1 MWKMH
6 VRCIYS
12 RVRCASATVLTL
24 LTVQAGFVY
33 FAYFSH
39 YSSPRS
45 SLSAVDA
52 SATTPERKSSAGAGR
67 LSLSWPWLKGNSTFP
82 NLTRITYYDPS
93 GPTWKEGSFC
103 ESYVEKT
110 FVKPVGVC
118 GSEILPEDSIKCRRS
133 DHSNLMVYC
142 VLESVLLSGPR
153 VPKSKLNV
161 QLLTGAG
168 RSCPSPS
175 LSGVEKTTGKRD
187 PTRTLL
193 GQIITAKSLPP
204 SACQH
209 WINKTAFFYP
219 GTQNVHIYFRMN
231 GYFNLHKAI
240 AMEGLA
246 PGNFVVIRHSSGGNY
261 AFPEWE
267 KKLFP
272 ELIHID
278 ELPNTTICFRR
289 IVLVPNAFFSVLF
302 RCKMEEEV
310 HSQCFK
316 CKGRGLYGNNLYSF
330 RDRVISSCGLHDK
343 VNRTGNRITIVSR
356 NPYKRWTNDDLKKFQ
371 RVLKNEGKL
380 VTALRMSFPRVNV
393 TVAHMESLDI
403 CTQVHLAH
411 DSDVLMGVHGAGL
424 VHLWWLQ
431 EDALALELNPDFEI
445 DNPSFKMLARLTGR
459 RYRSV
464 EATGSAN
471 LVTVN
476 VNDVI
481 RALTSGGQCFRCQ
494 GMGIILL
501 VVSLLASHCHFF
513 N

>member
-1 MWKMH
+1 ML
-6 VRCIYS
+6 S
-12 RVRCASATVLTL
+12 GRCATATVLTL
-24 LTVQAGFVY
+24 LAVQAAFTY
-33 FAYFSH
+33 LYYYSRH
-39 YSSPRS
+39 SSPS
-45 SLSAVDA
+45 ALS
-52 SATTPERKSSAGAGR
+52 SATAPERKSSTPVTAPERKSFGTTGAR
-67 LSLSWPWLKGNSTFP
+67 RFSLSWLTEGNSTFS
-82 NLTRITYYDPS
+82 NTVTTTRRRPYYDPS

-142 VLESVLLSGPR
+142 VLESVLLSGP
-153 VPKSKLNV
+153 KSKLNV

-187 PTRTLL
+187 PTHTLL
-193 GQIITAKSLPP
+193 SQIITAKSLPP

-261 AFPEWE
+261 TFPEWE

-278 ELPNTTICFRR
+278 ELPNTTTCFRR
-289 IVLVPNAFFSVLF
+289 IVLVPNAFSCILF

-310 HSQCFK
+310 LGPCFE
-316 CKGRGLYGNNLYSF
+316 CKGRGLYGSSLYSF
-330 RDRVISSCGLHDK
+330 RDRVISSCGLHDE
-343 VNRTGNRITIVSR
+343 VNHTGNRITIVSR
-356 NPYKRWTNDDLKKFQ
+356 TPYKRWTNDDLKKFQ
-371 RVLKNEGKL
+371 RVLKNENEL
-380 VTALRMSFPRVNV
+380 ITALRMSFPRVNV
-393 TVAHMESLDI
+393 TVAHMESLNI
-403 CTQVHLAH
+403 CTQVHLSH

-445 DNPSFKMLARLTGR
+445 GNSSFKMLARLTGR

-481 RALTSGGQCFRCQ
+481 RALSSGDQCFRCQ

>member
-1 MWKMH
+1 MLSGH
-6 VRCIYS
+6 
-12 RVRCASATVLTL
+12 RVRCATATVLA
-24 LTVQAGFVY
+24 VQAAFTY
-33 FAYFSH
+33 FYYSRH
-39 YSSPRS
+39 SSPSALS
-45 SLSAVDA
+45 SA
-52 SATTPERKSSAGAGR
+52 ATPVTAPERKSFGTTGARR
-67 LSLSWPWLKGNSTFP
+67 LSLSWLTEGNSNTVTT
-82 NLTRITYYDPS
+82 TRRRPYYDPS

-118 GSEILPEDSIKCRRS
+118 GSEVLPEDSIKCRRS
-133 DHSNLMVYC
+133 DHSDLMVYC

-161 QLLTGAG
+161 QLLTGSG

-209 WINKTAFFYP
+209 WINKTTFFYP

-289 IVLVPNAFFSVLF
+289 IVLVPNAFLSVLF
-302 RCKMEEEV
+302 KCKMEAEV
-310 HSQCFK
+310 LGPCFK
-316 CKGRGLYGNNLYSF
+316 CKGRRLYGNSLYSF
-330 RDRVISSCGLHDK
+330 RDRVISSCGLHDE
-343 VNRTGNRITIVSR
+343 VNRTGNQITIVSR
-356 NPYKRWTNDDLKKFQ
+356 TPYKRWTNDDLKKFR
-371 RVLKNEGKL
+371 RVLKNENEL

-445 DNPSFKMLARLTGR
+445 GNPSFKMLSTLTGR
-459 RYRSV
+459 RYKSV
-464 EATGSAN
+464 RATGSQN

-476 VNDVI
+476 INDVI
-481 RALTSGGQCFRCQ
+481 SALKSGSQCKWQDKRYMYHACACPF
-494 GMGIILL
+494 L
-501 VVSLLASHCHFF
+501 V
-513 N
+513 